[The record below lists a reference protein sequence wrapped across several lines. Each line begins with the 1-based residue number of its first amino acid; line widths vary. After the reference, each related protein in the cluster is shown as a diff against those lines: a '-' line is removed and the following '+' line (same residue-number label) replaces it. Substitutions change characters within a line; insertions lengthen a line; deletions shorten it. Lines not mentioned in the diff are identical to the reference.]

1 LPEPPADAASST
13 ASAAPGAGRPSLAAR
28 LGHRLGALPVALI
41 LVLHAPRF
49 LRSGVSVYDGG
60 LYLTLA
66 RFTDLGHLPYRDLWT
81 LYGPGPPIYSSV
93 VMDLF
98 GRGIGPQKVA
108 LFLVHVFIAVA
119 AYLVARRFVPRWT
132 AGTLAALVAALGYPV
147 HFQQT
152 IVLLLWGLW
161 FTLRASEDPRRA
173 ARRLAVAAFL
183 FGLTFW
189 GRFEFV
195 VVGAALVIG
204 LWFFARG
211 RIEQRGRLLLVG
223 LAPPA
228 VFLLYVVVV
237 VGLDTAWLN
246 LVEYPFFRYA
256 DDACRG
262 LPDVWGVALRA
273 LTAPLH
279 GDPWTT
285 EGLILWTATFVAPLL
300 GVTCVVLGWRRRATE
315 PLRAFVVAA
324 IGSLLLFLWLEHR
337 PRASESPYPLL
348 PFMAVSGAVLL
359 GALAARRRT
368 AARATSIAIA
378 AVIAV
383 TLASTWMGPALRAWT
398 DWPEYDSLLGW
409 EGGRFEG
416 LYDERVWGEVA
427 TEVQSRTEP
436 GEEIFIAVT
445 DNRGHHANAPIYYWF
460 ADRPPASR
468 FIEFNPCLTDTAP
481 VQEEI
486 VADLAAVDVV
496 VTTTFFPNPR
506 PGGPTILDR
515 ELASGFQEVYRGD
528 LPQGQAVFVLERP
541 NH

>member
-1 LPEPPADAASST
+1 MTEPPAKRSPT
-13 ASAAPGAGRPSLAAR
+13 FVAR
-28 LGHRLGALPVALI
+28 LGARLGALPVALV
-41 LVLHAPRF
+41 LLLHAPRF

-98 GRGIGPQKVA
+98 GRGIGPQKIA
-108 LFLVHVFIAVA
+108 LFLVQALIGVA
-119 AYLVARRFVPRWT
+119 AYLIARRFVPRWV
-132 AGTLAALVAALGYPV
+132 AGGLAALVAALGYPV

-152 IVLLLWGLW
+152 IALLLWGLW
-161 FTLRASEDPRRA
+161 LTLRASEDPDRA
-173 ARRLAVAAFL
+173 PRRLAAAAFL
-183 FGLTFW
+183 FGLSFW

-195 VVGAALVIG
+195 AVGAALVVG

-211 RIEQRGRLLLVG
+211 RVERRNRLLVAG
-223 LAPPA
+223 LASPA
-228 VFLLYVVVV
+228 VFLVYVLVV
-237 VGLDTAWLN
+237 VGLDRAWLN

-262 LPDVWGVALRA
+262 LPDAWGVAL
-273 LTAPLH
+273 TAFTSPLR
-279 GDPWTT
+279 GDLWTT

-300 GVTCVVLGWRRRATE
+300 GVTCVVLGWRRRGSE

-324 IGSLLLFLWLEHR
+324 IGALLLFLWLEHR

-348 PFMAVSGAVLL
+348 PFMAVSAAVIL
-359 GALAARRRT
+359 GALASRRR
-368 AARATSIAIA
+368 AVARGASIAVV
-378 AVIAV
+378 AVIAL
-383 TLASTWMGPALRAWT
+383 TLATSWVPPALRAWK
-398 DWPEYDSLLGW
+398 DWPAYDSILGW

-416 LYDERVWGEVA
+416 LYDERVWNEVA
-427 TEVQSRTEP
+427 AEVQSRTEAD
-436 GEEIFIAVT
+436 EEIFVAVT
-445 DNRGHHANAPIYYWF
+445 DNRGHHANAPIFYWF
-460 ADRPPASR
+460 VDRPPASR

-496 VTTTFFPNPR
+496 ITTTFFPDTR
-506 PGGPTILDR
+506 RAGPTILDR
-515 ELASGFQEVYRGD
+515 ELASSFEEVYRGD
-528 LPQGQAVFVLERP
+528 LPQGEAVFVLERQD
-541 NH
+541 H